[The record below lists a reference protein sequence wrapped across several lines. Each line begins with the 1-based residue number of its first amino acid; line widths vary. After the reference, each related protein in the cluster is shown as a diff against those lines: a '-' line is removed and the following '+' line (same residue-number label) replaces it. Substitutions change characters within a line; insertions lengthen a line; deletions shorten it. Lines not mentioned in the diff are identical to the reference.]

1 MPELSTRRC
10 VPSRRRWPNDILVR
24 PGVGRRSHAVGRK
37 ACSLRHGVRLAIDP
51 GGTRVGVA
59 RSDPAGMLATP
70 VRTLRRGAGDIKE
83 IVALVEEL
91 DACEVII
98 GYPASLS
105 GEEGPAARKAR
116 GYAGALASKLAV
128 PVRLVDERLTTATAQ
143 AQLLQSAGHGGRG
156 RRAGEQRRAVVDQA
170 AATVLLQ
177 GALDTERRTGQPPG
191 ELVGS
196 PLS

>member
-1 MPELSTRRC
+1 M
-10 VPSRRRWPNDILVR
+10 
-24 PGVGRRSHAVGRK
+24 
-37 ACSLRHGVRLAIDP
+37 RHGVRLAIDP

-70 VRTLRRGAGDIKE
+70 VRTLRRGDGDIKE
-83 IVALVEEL
+83 IGALVEEL
-91 DACEVII
+91 DVCEVIV

-105 GEEGPAARKAR
+105 GDEGPAARKAR
-116 GYAGALASKLAV
+116 GYAGALASKLAPV

-143 AQLLQSAGHGGRG
+143 AQLLGSAGHGGRG

-177 GALDTERRTGQPPG
+177 GALDTERRTGRPPG